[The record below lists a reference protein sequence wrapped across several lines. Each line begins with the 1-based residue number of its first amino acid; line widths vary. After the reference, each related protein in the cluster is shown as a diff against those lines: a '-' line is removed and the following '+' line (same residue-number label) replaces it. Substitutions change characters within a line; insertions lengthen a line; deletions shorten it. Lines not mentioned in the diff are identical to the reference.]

1 MRRETDLLQ
10 GLRDKKEKIVFHPSD
25 HFMPD
30 LLSDKQ
36 YHGMQGLNGFP
47 SNLMKNNFKFD
58 GLNRASKDEMF
69 MKNSQSKMC
78 ESICKPKRV
87 TKISKSDGHSCA
99 RTRPLAFLVRRQTV
113 QGKSNQSSI
122 VPRNVVLKN
131 SILGKQC
138 CRRQRVVA
146 SRASKAESYHPVLSA
161 KNGKLFILLFRQF
174 YLIISHM
181 NEHQV
186 SSYTHITWHAF
197 CYNFCFWS
205 NNSSGK

>member
-161 KNGKLFILLFRQF
+161 KNGKLSILLFRQF

-186 SSYTHITWHAF
+186 SSSTHITWHAF
-197 CYNFCFWS
+197 C
-205 NNSSGK
+205 